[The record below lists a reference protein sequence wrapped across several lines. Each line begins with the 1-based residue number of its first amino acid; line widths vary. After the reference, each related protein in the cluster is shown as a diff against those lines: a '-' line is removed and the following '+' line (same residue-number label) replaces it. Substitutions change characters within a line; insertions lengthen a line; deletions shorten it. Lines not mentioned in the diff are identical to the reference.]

1 MNTNLINASNNEI
14 QNESVNENLIIN
26 KNNNFQISLCLES
39 NFTIK
44 SSYLS
49 TINDTDKKIKNK
61 NISMYN
67 TSIFIGGH
75 QNLKSKRIH
84 LSKYNNTVHREI
96 TNFRNKKNKSV
107 DRVNIHLQRYSNG
120 QEQIEQLD
128 VIKMMNIRW
137 QNNLKKEKNNSISII
152 NQKENNTNF
161 IKANIE
167 DLLNKVNEN
176 YNFDDK
182 LNKDYFILLKLD
194 KYKQKNFYI
203 YDLVVPNSIED
214 LEKSINKFML
224 KKCNQENKD
233 NNTDSASS
241 LKKSTLSKNSYKENF
256 NDFNDYG
263 ILYED
268 YSPIFILHQND
279 LKNIYNKIEPKIEEK
294 KKDNIIY
301 KINNFSLNYK
311 PTNNKEILR
320 SKPNNAILKNEKEI
334 LTLINVETFTICNS
348 IERNTEQN
356 NDVNNINLDKE
367 LVICN
372 NEPIQLNEIKNIQ
385 EVKQVEDFSQ
395 NTPIHLLTEKYNI
408 YSVSKWLKYNFPNP
422 QNGFTIPFKTKK
434 ESPILKITSF
444 TLCIERIETKRN
456 SKLKGQFSI
465 NSSANSKLINN
476 SSGIGKSLTYN
487 KNIKGNINSNKAS
500 NNNIANNSSLIKPI
514 NLKSKV
520 FK

>member
-167 DLLNKVNEN
+167 DLLNKVN
-176 YNFDDK
+176 
-182 LNKDYFILLKLD
+182 
-194 KYKQKNFYI
+194 
-203 YDLVVPNSIED
+203 
-214 LEKSINKFML
+214 
-224 KKCNQENKD
+224 
-233 NNTDSASS
+233 
-241 LKKSTLSKNSYKENF
+241 
-256 NDFNDYG
+256 
-263 ILYED
+263 
-268 YSPIFILHQND
+268 
-279 LKNIYNKIEPKIEEK
+279 
-294 KKDNIIY
+294 
-301 KINNFSLNYK
+301 
-311 PTNNKEILR
+311 
-320 SKPNNAILKNEKEI
+320 
-334 LTLINVETFTICNS
+334 
-348 IERNTEQN
+348 
-356 NDVNNINLDKE
+356 
-367 LVICN
+367 
-372 NEPIQLNEIKNIQ
+372 
-385 EVKQVEDFSQ
+385 
-395 NTPIHLLTEKYNI
+395 
-408 YSVSKWLKYNFPNP
+408 
-422 QNGFTIPFKTKK
+422 
-434 ESPILKITSF
+434 
-444 TLCIERIETKRN
+444 
-456 SKLKGQFSI
+456 
-465 NSSANSKLINN
+465 
-476 SSGIGKSLTYN
+476 
-487 KNIKGNINSNKAS
+487 
-500 NNNIANNSSLIKPI
+500 
-514 NLKSKV
+514 
-520 FK
+520 